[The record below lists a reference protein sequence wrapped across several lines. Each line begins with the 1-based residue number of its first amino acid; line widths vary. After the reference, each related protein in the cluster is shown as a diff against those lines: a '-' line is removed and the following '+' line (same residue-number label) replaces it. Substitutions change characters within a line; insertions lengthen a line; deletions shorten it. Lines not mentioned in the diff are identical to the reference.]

1 MITTLFMLACT
12 EYEVNK
18 KPDTDEPYDPTIE
31 TGYIPPIDSVDTVD
45 TAVEDTAP
53 PLGQPIA
60 ICSVDPANIDA
71 IYGSADWIG
80 NTSYDTAGYVITDY
94 NWTLYSSPA
103 GNLVDMPAGSA
114 NRRSFTPDLAGE
126 YVGQLIVTNEIG
138 QVSEPCYAT
147 LNALAGDG
155 LWIEMFWTN
164 SGDDMD
170 LHLVAPYGTLTDYF
184 TDCYYANCTS
194 GLEWGSAG
202 PSDNPILDLDDI
214 PGTGPENINID
225 SPYAGIY
232 TVYVHDYPG
241 SVYNGRNDV
250 TVNIYVG
257 GVLEWTDTS
266 NINSEG
272 LYEPICEINWR
283 GSATTVVGI

>member
-1 MITTLFMLACT
+1 MITILLMLACT
-12 EYEVNK
+12 EYEVSK
-18 KPDTDEPYDPTIE
+18 QPDPYEPTVE
-31 TGYIPPIDSVDTVD
+31 TGFIPPPNDSVDTSVTD
-45 TAVEDTAP
+45 TSDSDTAP

-60 ICSVDPANIDA
+60 VCSVDPASIDA

-80 NTSYDTAGYVITDY
+80 NASYDTAGYAITDY
-94 NWTLYSSPA
+94 NWTIYSAPA
-103 GNLVDMPAGSA
+103 GNLVDMPAGGA

-147 LNALAGDG
+147 LNALAGNG
-155 LWIEMFWTN
+155 LWIEIFWTN

-170 LHLVAPYGTLTDYF
+170 LHLVAPYGTIADYF

-202 PSDNPILDLDDI
+202 RADNPILDLDDI

-241 SVYNGRNDV
+241 SVYNGTNYV
-250 TVNIYVG
+250 TVNVYVG
-257 GVLEWTDTS
+257 GTLEWTDTL

-272 LYEPICEINWR
+272 YYEPICEINWR
-283 GSATTVVGI
+283 GSATTITGI